1 MTAIRA
7 YGDEIARTFHLER
20 APAVSL
26 DLRPGA
32 FFAATS
38 VLGGERGLG
47 HSLPLSIQPALI
59 ICILRRSL
67 THELWYG
74 GERVPVPPDLPTGT
88 IAAID
93 LEREPTA
100 YYGGVLDSLQIYV
113 PRESFD
119 AMAQDGDV
127 PAIRDFTIPGGTVD
141 GVAHEMSLMLQPA
154 FDNPDQ
160 WNVLFVSGLLEAFY
174 GHLVQKYGNVALV
187 RNRRATGGL
196 TASQLSR
203 AKELI
208 EANLSGDVSLAY
220 LAREC
225 GLSPTHFARAFRQS
239 VGIPPHRWLLLRR
252 VEKAKSLLEHA
263 AMSLGEIAKAT
274 GFADQ
279 SHLIRVFSKLVGMT
293 PRAWR
298 ILRKL

>member
-1 MTAIRA
+1 MTSIRA
-7 YGDEIARTFHLER
+7 YGDEIARSFHLER

-38 VLGGERGLG
+38 VRGRESGLG
-47 HSLPLSIQPALI
+47 HSLPLEIQPALI
-59 ICILRRSL
+59 VCILRSPL

-74 GERVPVPPDLPTGT
+74 GESVPIGPDLPTGT
-88 IAAID
+88 IASID

-100 YYGGVLDSLQIYV
+100 YYGGMLDSLQIYV
-113 PRESFD
+113 PRDSFK
-119 AMAQDGDV
+119 AMAEDGDV
-127 PAIRDFTIPGGTVD
+127 PMVKEFIIPGGTVD
-141 GVAHEMSLMLQPA
+141 DVASQMSLMLQPA
-154 FDNPDQ
+154 FENPDQ

-174 GHLVQKYGNVALV
+174 GHLVAKYGNVALI

-196 TASQLSR
+196 TANQLAR
-203 AKELI
+203 AKDLI

-225 GLSPTHFARAFRQS
+225 GLSPTHFARAFKQS
-239 VGIPPHRWLLLRR
+239 VGVPPHRWLLLRR
-252 VEKAKSLLEHA
+252 VEKAKSLLENGT
-263 AMSLGEIAKAT
+263 MSTGEIASAT

-279 SHLIRVFSKLVGMT
+279 SHLIRVFSKIVGTT

-298 ILRKL
+298 VLRGS

>member
-1 MTAIRA
+1 MTPVRA

-38 VLGGERGLG
+38 VRGGEEGLG
-47 HSLPLSIQPALI
+47 HSLPLAIQSALI
-59 ICILRRSL
+59 VCILRSPL

-74 GERVPVPPDLPTGT
+74 GESVPVVPDLPTGT

-113 PRESFD
+113 PRDSFS

-127 PAIRDFTIPGGTVD
+127 PMVNDLIIPGGTVD
-141 GVAHEMSLMLQPA
+141 DVAHQMSLMLQPA

-174 GHLVQKYGNVALV
+174 GHLVEKYGNVVLA
-187 RNRRATGGL
+187 RNRRGTGGL
-196 TASQLSR
+196 TPSQLSR
-203 AKELI
+203 AKDLI
-208 EANLSGDVSLAY
+208 EVNLSGDVSLSY

-225 GLSPTHFARAFRQS
+225 GLSPTHFARAFKQS
-239 VGIPPHRWLLLRR
+239 VGIPPHRWLLFRR
-252 VEKAKSLLEHA
+252 VEKAKSLLEHGTL
-263 AMSLGEIAKAT
+263 SVREIASAT

-279 SHLIRVFSKLVGMT
+279 SHLIRVFSKIVGIT

-298 ILRKL
+298 VLRRK